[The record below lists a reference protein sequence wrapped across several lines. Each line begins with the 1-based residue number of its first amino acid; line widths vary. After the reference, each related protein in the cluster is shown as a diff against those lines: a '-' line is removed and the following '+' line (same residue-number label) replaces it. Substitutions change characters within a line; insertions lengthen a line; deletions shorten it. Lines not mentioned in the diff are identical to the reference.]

1 MKPYLSIKKQT
12 KNSNSITLEY
22 ETNGDQTLIII
33 NDQVQGFTNQK
44 TITINNLN
52 YAVQNKIILVPLKG
66 DIRGDGVEIILDNVI
81 IPKAPNT
88 GQA

>member
-52 YAVQNKIILVPLKG
+52 YTVQNKVILVPLKG

-88 GQA
+88 GQG